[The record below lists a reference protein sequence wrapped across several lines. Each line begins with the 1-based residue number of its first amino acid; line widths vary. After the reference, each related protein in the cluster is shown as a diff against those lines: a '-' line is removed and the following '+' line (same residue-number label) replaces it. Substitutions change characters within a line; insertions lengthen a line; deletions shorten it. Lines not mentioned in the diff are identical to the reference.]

1 MAIRNLNAKEQ
12 EAIDLTVQLWNA
24 IIELDVLHPMENQ
37 EHCRDI
43 HNIQNRLQS
52 RVFLSEKSE
61 PCQKTWNEINLG
73 A

>member
-1 MAIRNLNAKEQ
+1 MRNLTEKELQ
-12 EAIDLTVQLWNA
+12 VIDLTVKLWNA
-24 IIELDVLHPMENQ
+24 ILELDVLHPMENQ

-52 RVFLSEKSE
+52 RVFLTEKSK
-61 PCQKTWNEINLG
+61 PCTKSWNEINLS

>member
-1 MAIRNLNAKEQ
+1 MRHLTEKELQAIE
-12 EAIDLTVQLWNA
+12 LTTKLWNA
-24 IIELDVLHPMENQ
+24 IVELDVLHPMENQ

-61 PCQKTWNEINLG
+61 PCTKSWNEINLG

>member
-1 MAIRNLNAKEQ
+1 MRHLTEKELQ
-12 EAIDLTVQLWNA
+12 AIDLSVKLWNA
-24 IIELDVLHPMENQ
+24 IVELDVLHPMENQ

-52 RVFLSEKSE
+52 RVFLSEKSD
-61 PCQKTWNEINLG
+61 PCKKSWNEVNLG